1 MVNTTRWAI
10 QLWPVQ
16 VSTCPPPEEPR
27 CGGGGTS
34 YSGLNVEALLKRGI
48 LLALSVYE
56 TPVKFTVLVA
66 KIHLE
71 LKGIQCS
78 AQPCPRLSLQ
88 GKGIRET
95 LGMRLCSAKPEY

>member
-1 MVNTTRWAI
+1 M
-10 QLWPVQ
+10 
-16 VSTCPPPEEPR
+16 SPPEEPR
-27 CGGGGTS
+27 CGGGEGGTS

-78 AQPCPRLSLQ
+78 VQPCPRLSLYR
-88 GKGIRET
+88 KGIRET